1 MAEYKI
7 EKLNREWVNKEKEW
21 LDKEKMFESNKV
33 KIKQSFNRNGSWI
46 YEKMFD
52 YNKLKY
58 EGLWLKLNSMR

>member
-1 MAEYKI
+1 MAELKI

-21 LDKEKMFESNKV
+21 SDKEKMFESNKV

-46 YEKMFD
+46 YEKIFD

-58 EGLWLKLNSMR
+58 EGLRLKLNSMH